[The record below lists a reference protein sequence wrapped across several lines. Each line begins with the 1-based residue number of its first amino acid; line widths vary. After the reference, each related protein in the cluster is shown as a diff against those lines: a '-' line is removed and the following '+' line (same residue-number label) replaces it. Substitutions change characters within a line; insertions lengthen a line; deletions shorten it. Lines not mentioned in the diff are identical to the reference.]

1 MDTNI
6 NINDTLTVSSE
17 ETRPEE
23 AVQKERKKPGPK
35 PKNQV
40 TQQPVVEVKL
50 DNELSDTEVK
60 DEPLDDSDAE
70 IKETNCRQVE
80 TSVESDTNAVD
91 IKISRCITFRRPVI
105 LYRGPSD
112 KVPMCYISFAKIS
125 TRCAGKFVA
134 CSSVVPEIG
143 KVVGYLY
150 IDSTIRKLLS
160 DI

>member
-6 NINDTLTVSSE
+6 NDTLNVSSE
-17 ETRPEE
+17 ETKPEE
-23 AVQKERKKPGPK
+23 AIQKERKKPGPK

-50 DNELSDTEVK
+50 DNELADMEVK
-60 DEPLDDSDAE
+60 DEPSNDHGAKIE
-70 IKETNCRQVE
+70 ETKCPGVE
-80 TSVESDTNAVD
+80 THVESDTNVVD
-91 IKISRCITFRRPVI
+91 IKISKCITFRRPVM

-125 TRCAGKFVA
+125 TKRAGEFVA

-143 KVVGYLY
+143 KVAGYLY

-160 DI
+160 GI